1 MEEIEILAQVKDKGI
16 RLDKFLFE
24 NLKESQ
30 PGISRTRIKTLIDS
44 GNVRNINNNKVVN
57 SCSVKIKGEEKF
69 IISIPPL
76 EESEIIAQDI
86 DFDIIFEDEHMLVI
100 DKPAGLI
107 THPGNGRHDKT
118 LVNALLFKIGK
129 SLSGINGV
137 MRPGIVHRLDKDTS
151 GLMVVAKNDLAH
163 KNLAS
168 QIEDRSLKRNYLALC
183 YGVPKPL
190 SGRIDKNIDRSH
202 KNRLKMTI
210 VKDAGKRAV
219 TNYNVKEVYL
229 DSSISLVECKLDTG
243 RTHQIRVHMD
253 EIGHPL
259 VGDSLYKSKRKYL
272 GELDEDIRNCINHF
286 PRQFLHSYKI
296 AFSHPVSKKEMEFEI
311 PLPKDLEDL
320 KLKLDSEN

>member
-1 MEEIEILAQVKDKGI
+1 MEEIEISSRIEDRGI

-24 NLKESQ
+24 KLKESQ
-30 PGISRTRIKTLIDS
+30 PGISRTRVKALVDS
-44 GNVRNINNNKVVN
+44 GNVKNATLDKVIN
-57 SCSVKIKGEEKF
+57 SCSGKIKGEEKF
-69 IISIPPL
+69 IVIIPPL

-86 DFDIIFEDEHMLVI
+86 HFDILFEDDHMLVI

-118 LVNALLFKIGK
+118 LVNALLFKIGD

-190 SGRIDKNIDRSH
+190 SGRINKNIDRSH

-210 VKDAGKRAV
+210 VKSSGKRAV
-219 TNYNVKEVYL
+219 TNYDVKEVYL
-229 DSSISLVECKLDTG
+229 DGAVSLVECRLDTG

-259 VGDSLYKSKRKYL
+259 VGDNLYKSKRKYL
-272 GELDEDIRNCINHF
+272 GELDEELQNCINHF

-320 KLKLDSEN
+320 KLKLFS